1 MRTWL
6 SRTSCTAGPPW
17 TCGGPPARSVRA
29 ADARLAA
36 HRSPALPR
44 PDRDAERAHAPGSP
58 MTHTLLSP
66 APDATAR
73 RTGAAGLAAALAAAA
88 GHWLHIV
95 EFRAGSRWTH
105 LLPTAQAADVLDGSL
120 HPELAD
126 AQVWLLSWLPEQG
139 TPLHDHGTSAG
150 AFAVVRGTL
159 AEQVVAAGRTG
170 VRESADDLTP
180 GRVRHFGPHYVHQVT
195 NTGIEPAVS
204 VHVYTPGLSWMNTY
218 AVDGGA
224 LRRTGT
230 ERA

>member
-1 MRTWL
+1 
-6 SRTSCTAGPPW
+6 
-17 TCGGPPARSVRA
+17 
-29 ADARLAA
+29 
-36 HRSPALPR
+36 
-44 PDRDAERAHAPGSP
+44 

-66 APDATAR
+66 SVDATTR
-73 RTGAAGLAAALAAAA
+73 RTGAAGLAAALAAASDR
-88 GHWLHIV
+88 WIELI

-105 LLPTAQAADVLDGSL
+105 LLPTTEAADVLDDSL
-120 HPELAD
+120 HAELAD

-159 AEQVVAAGRTG
+159 AERVVAAGRTG

-195 NTGIEPAVS
+195 NTGVEPAVS

-218 AVDGGA
+218 AVDGGT

-230 ERA
+230 ERAGVDW